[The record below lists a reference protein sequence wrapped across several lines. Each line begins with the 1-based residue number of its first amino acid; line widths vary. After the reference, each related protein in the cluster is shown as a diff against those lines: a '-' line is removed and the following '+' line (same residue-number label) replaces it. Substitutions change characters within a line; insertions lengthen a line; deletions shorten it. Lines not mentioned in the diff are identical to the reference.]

1 MAPSLPQA
9 GSGSSSA
16 GPAGT
21 VLQALES
28 AREAM
33 GLGADAP
40 GPRRPASRSWALLLA
55 RIYENR
61 PLQCPRCGGPMRI
74 IAFIL
79 EREVIQ
85 RILRHIGEDAEPPA
99 VSPARGPPQ
108 GEFEFDQS
116 GGRDEWVEVDQTAG
130 LGDGD

>member
-1 MAPSLPQA
+1 MTAT
-9 GSGSSSA
+9 A

-21 VLQALES
+21 VLQALEA

-33 GLGADAP
+33 GLVADAP
-40 GPRRPASRSWALLLA
+40 GPRRPASRSWAMLLA

-79 EREVIQ
+79 EREAIE

-108 GEFEFDQS
+108 GELEFDQS
-116 GGRDEWVEVDQTAG
+116 AGHAEWAEVDQTAG
-130 LGDGD
+130 LGEGD